1 MQFKALPGFR
11 DFYPDEMFVRRH
23 VEGAWHAAARA
34 AGFEEI
40 DGPPL
45 ESLELLTAKSGEAIV
60 GELFNFTDKGG
71 RQVALRPELTPSIAR
86 MVGARA
92 NALKKPVK
100 WYSMP
105 QLFRYQRQQRGRGR
119 EHIQFNVDVFGAPE
133 IAADVEALTVAIDA
147 LERLGLTHEEIHV
160 RINHKAIAD
169 EKLRELDC
177 RDDELILRL
186 IDKNALDPEKAAGA
200 LSGSATK
207 ELLAW
212 LEAPTDPED
221 GELAEF
227 LAIAEQSG
235 IAKYLTVDKR
245 IVRGLAYYTGVVY
258 EIYDRD
264 HKMRAIA
271 GGGRY
276 DNLIERLGGPPM
288 PALGFGMGDTVLTD
302 LLTDLQKLPERP
314 ARIDTLVVPLNGAM
328 LGPARQVVKKLR
340 QEGHAAESPY
350 KPMKLSKAFKS
361 AETIGATRIAIVG
374 PDEWAENKVK
384 IKDLASGEEHVLEIP

>member
-23 VEGAWHAAARA
+23 VEDAWHAAAKA

-45 ESLELLTAKSGEAIV
+45 ESLELFTAKSGESIV

-71 RQVALRPELTPSIAR
+71 REVALRPELTPSIAR

-100 WYSMP
+100 WYSLP

-119 EHIQFNVDVFGAPE
+119 EHIQFNVDVFGTPE
-133 IAADVEALTVAIDA
+133 IAADVEVLSVAIGA
-147 LERLGLTHEEIHV
+147 LERLGLTHGDLHV
-160 RINHKAIAD
+160 RINHKAIAE
-169 EKLRELDC
+169 EKLKELDC

-186 IDKNALDPEKAAGA
+186 IDKNALDPERAAGA
-200 LSGSATK
+200 LSESATK

-212 LEAPTDPED
+212 LEEPTDPD

-227 LAIAEQSG
+227 LTIAEQSG
-235 IAKYLTVDKR
+235 IDKYLTVDKR

-276 DNLIERLGGPPM
+276 DNLIERLGGPNM
-288 PALGFGMGDTVLTD
+288 PALGFGMGDTVLAD
-302 LLTDLQKLPERP
+302 LLSNLGKLPETP
-314 ARIDTLVVPLNGAM
+314 ARIDTLVVPLNDAM

-350 KPMKLSKAFKS
+350 KPMKLSKGFKA
-361 AETIGATRIAIVG
+361 AETIGAMRIAIVG

-384 IKDLASGEEHVLEIP
+384 IKDLASGEEHVLEVP